1 MKLFGAVLII
11 LSSSLYGWLRSQN
24 SRELYN
30 RAMFLSDLLNELS
43 GYLLRSSCPILTAI
57 DGLSYSSK
65 YRRFS
70 FLSAARQLVEDG
82 APLGQALSDEFMQRE
97 ENRLLNKED
106 FDSISTALACVCG
119 INPTSEAAA
128 LKAAADRLGDDLAK
142 RRNEILNRQKL
153 EMVLFP
159 LLGCA
164 ISVMLL

>member
-1 MKLFGAVLII
+1 MKFFGAVLII

-43 GYLLRSSCPILTAI
+43 GYILRSSCPILTAI
-57 DGLSYSSK
+57 DELSYTSK

-70 FLSAARQLVEDG
+70 FLTAARQSVESG

-97 ENRLLNKED
+97 ENRLLQRED

-119 INPTSEAAA
+119 INPSSEAGA
-128 LKAAADRLGDDLAK
+128 LKAASERLSDGLAK
-142 RRNEILNRQKL
+142 RRNDILNRQKL

-164 ISVMLL
+164 ISVLLL